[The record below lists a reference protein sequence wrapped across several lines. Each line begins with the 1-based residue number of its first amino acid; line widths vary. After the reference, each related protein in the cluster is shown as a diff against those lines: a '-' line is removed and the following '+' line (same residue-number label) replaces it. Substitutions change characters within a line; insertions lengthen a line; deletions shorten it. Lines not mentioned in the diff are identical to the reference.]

1 MVSGEACD
9 RAAHPPQAGDSLDH
23 LVDVDAGHRNLSL
36 GQEAN
41 VLAGVAGSSHHVHLV
56 DSDGARSGFQE
67 SKNLAHEGGL
77 AGALPINREAYL
89 LSQLTA
95 VAVIGIPS
103 AAGTIAFGAWY
114 YDLSLSLSPLVLLVV
129 PLAILSLAGV
139 GVMIAML
146 SPFEQLTNAITQL
159 VIFYVLLFAPVL
171 MPAAQLPWLLR
182 RTADFMPPTYVADA
196 VRATVTS
203 LPGTNLVKSVLV
215 MAIFGVASTAVS
227 SITVRHRGCC
237 QGASCERD
245 WRTRGVGPPIRLL
258 PLHLAPPTAPP
269 KPTLPAR
276 RCPGRGPYR

>member
-9 RAAHPPQAGDSLDH
+9 RAAHPPQAGDALDH

-56 DSDGARSGFQE
+56 DSDGARGGFQE

-146 SPFEQLTNAITQL
+146 SPRSSCPRPSYHGF
-159 VIFYVLLFAPVL
+159 FA
-171 MPAAQLPWLLR
+171 
-182 RTADFMPPTYVADA
+182 
-196 VRATVTS
+196 
-203 LPGTNLVKSVLV
+203 
-215 MAIFGVASTAVS
+215 
-227 SITVRHRGCC
+227 
-237 QGASCERD
+237 
-245 WRTRGVGPPIRLL
+245 
-258 PLHLAPPTAPP
+258 APPTSCHPRTWRMRSAPP
-269 KPTLPAR
+269 SPAS
-276 RCPGRGPYR
+276 PVPIL